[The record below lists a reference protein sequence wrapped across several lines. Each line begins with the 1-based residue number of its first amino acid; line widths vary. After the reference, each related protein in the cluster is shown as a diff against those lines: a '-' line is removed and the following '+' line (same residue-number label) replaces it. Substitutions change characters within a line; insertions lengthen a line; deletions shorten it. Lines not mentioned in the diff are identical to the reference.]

1 MDTLPGPDAAAQ
13 EDYVYPETYDPA
25 TGCAV
30 LRNLHGIRDQA
41 TLATVES
48 ELATARFRQLLQGVV
63 RIPIEPDTSYLQDVH
78 RHLFQD
84 TYAWAGELR
93 TVNLTLGEWV
103 FPDKNLL
110 RTHLRPLLCTAATTD
125 WRRIDHDGF
134 ARMASILFAGLNH
147 VRPFRTGNGR
157 MIMAVLHEI
166 STLSRF
172 EFDFDRVGRRTWD
185 AMARATL
192 PARGE
197 FMPRATEAVAVF
209 RAASVGRTTPVPNR
223 TVQAMREI
231 SRRSTSGR
239 FTSPEALRARRDEA
253 EHRRYHGYGEERP
266 GGG

>member
-1 MDTLPGPDAAAQ
+1 MDTLPGPEAVAQ
-13 EDYVYPETYDPA
+13 EEYIYPETCDPA
-25 TGCAV
+25 TGRAV
-30 LRNLHGIRDQA
+30 FQNLHGIRDLA

-63 RIPIEPDTSYLQDVH
+63 RIPLEPDTSYLQDVH

-93 TVNLTLGEWV
+93 TVNLAAGDIV
-103 FPDKNLL
+103 FPDRNLL
-110 RTHLRPLLCTAATTD
+110 RTHLRPVLCTAATTD
-125 WRRIDHDGF
+125 WRRIDLDGF
-134 ARMASILFAGLNH
+134 VRMASILFAGLNH

-172 EFDFDRVGRRTWD
+172 EFDFDRVSRYAWD
-185 AMARATL
+185 AMTQATL

-223 TVQAMREI
+223 TIQAMREI
-231 SRRSTSGR
+231 SRRSPSGR
-239 FTSPEALRARRDEA
+239 FTSPDALRARHDEA
-253 EHRRYHGYGEERP
+253 EHRRYHGYGEERQDP
-266 GGG
+266 

>member
-13 EDYVYPETYDPA
+13 EAYLYPETYDPA
-25 TGCAV
+25 TGHVV
-30 LRNLHGIRDQA
+30 LRNLHGIRDAA

-93 TVNLTLGEWV
+93 TVNLSQGESV

-110 RTHLRPLLCTAATTD
+110 RTHLRPLMCTAATTD
-125 WRRIDHDGF
+125 WRRLDHDGF
-134 ARMASILFAGLNH
+134 ARMASIIFAGLNH
-147 VRPFRTGNGR
+147 VRPFRAGNGR

-172 EFDFDRVGRRTWD
+172 EFDFDRVGRCAWD
-185 AMARATL
+185 AMTWATL
-192 PARGE
+192 PSRGE

-209 RAASVGRTTPVPNR
+209 RAVSVSRTTPVPNR
-223 TVQAMREI
+223 TIQAMREI
-231 SRRSTSGR
+231 SRRSSGGR
-239 FTSPEALRARRDEA
+239 YPSPETLRARRAEE

-266 GGG
+266 LDQ